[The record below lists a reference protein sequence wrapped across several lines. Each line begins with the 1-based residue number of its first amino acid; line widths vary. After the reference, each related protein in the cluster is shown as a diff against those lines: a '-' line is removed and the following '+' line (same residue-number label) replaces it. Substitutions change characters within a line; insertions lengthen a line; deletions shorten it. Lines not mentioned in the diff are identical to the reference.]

1 MSNRIGA
8 DEAQAR
14 RAAAAAQIVARTG
27 IDEDMIRTL
36 VHRFY
41 ERVRADAVL
50 GPIFET
56 RIADWGPHLER
67 MCAFWS
73 SVALHTGRYHGRPMQ
88 KHAPLPVDGR
98 HFDHWLELFA
108 ITAGE
113 VCPPVAADLFIEKAR
128 LIAESLEMGIAIHRG
143 EVLRRG
149 ERLSAVA
156 APPAKQRTHEHDR
169 QQP

>member
-1 MSNRIGA
+1 MSGELRAEG
-8 DEAQAR
+8 AQAR
-14 RAAAAAQIVARTG
+14 RAAAAAQIVERTG
-27 IDEDMIRTL
+27 IDEDMIREL

-41 ERVRADAVL
+41 QRVRADAVL
-50 GPIFET
+50 GPLFET

-88 KHAPLPVDGR
+88 KHAPLPVAAR
-98 HFDHWLELFA
+98 HFDRWLELFA

-113 VCPPVAADLFIEKAR
+113 VCPPAAADLFIEKAR
-128 LIAESLEMGIAIHRG
+128 MIADSLEMGIAIHRG

-149 ERLSAVA
+149 ERLGEVA
-156 APPAKQRTHEHDR
+156 PSETGNRRPA
-169 QQP
+169 